1 MTITSGGD
9 LPAAADSA
17 LDATL
22 TAEAERL
29 RMAMIKL
36 RRQVHR
42 QDTPGLSIE
51 LYSALATVVFRGG
64 LSVGELALAEH
75 LPPSAATRLADR
87 LEEAG
92 LVVRRRDAPDRRA
105 VILEA
110 TPEGCRLLEERR
122 RTGNAWL
129 ARRLGRLSPEQR
141 ATVARALDV
150 LEGVLLRDLDPA
162 ELPAAG
168 PVEPESVA
176 AQTGAGR

>member
-1 MTITSGGD
+1 MAATSGG
-9 LPAAADSA
+9 LPAVPGPSLEPALAAD
-17 LDATL
+17 
-22 TAEAERL
+22 AERL

-51 LYSALATVVFRGG
+51 LYSALATVVSRGG

-92 LVVRRRDAPDRRA
+92 LVLRRRTAADRRA
-105 VILEA
+105 VLLEA
-110 TPEGCRLLEERR
+110 TPEGCRRLDERR

-141 ATVARALDV
+141 ATVRRALDV
-150 LEGVLLRDLDPA
+150 LEGVLLRDLDPTD
-162 ELPAAG
+162 LPAADWG
-168 PVEPESVA
+168 EPQPVA
-176 AQTGAGR
+176 AHAEEVP